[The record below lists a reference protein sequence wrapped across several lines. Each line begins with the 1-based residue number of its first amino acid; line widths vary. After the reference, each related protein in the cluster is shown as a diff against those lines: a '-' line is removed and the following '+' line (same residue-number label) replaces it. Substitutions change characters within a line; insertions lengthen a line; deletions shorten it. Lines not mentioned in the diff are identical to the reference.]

1 MKLLSIQVGLPREV
15 QWQGRIVTTGIFKER
30 IEGPV
35 MMRTLNLEGDAQADL
50 TVHGGVDKAVYAY
63 PIEHYEYWRR
73 EFPGM
78 ELRPGMFGENFS
90 TEGMLETEVNIGDR
104 FSIGAT
110 EVMVTAP
117 RLPCYKLGIKF
128 GRPDI
133 IKRLLNT
140 KRTGFYF
147 SVLREGEVQAGDK
160 IERLERDQ
168 TAVSAADVVQLY
180 GLRKDAAML
189 QKAVDTKSLPES
201 WRGYFQH
208 QLDKLNTADGRT
220 PL

>member
-1 MKLLSIQVGLPREV
+1 M
-15 QWQGRIVTTGIFKER
+15 
-30 IEGPV
+30 
-35 MMRTLNLEGDAQADL
+35 
-50 TVHGGVDKAVYAY
+50 
-63 PIEHYEYWRR
+63 
-73 EFPGM
+73 
-78 ELRPGMFGENFS
+78 
-90 TEGMLETEVNIGDR
+90 
-104 FSIGAT
+104 AT
-110 EVMVTAP
+110 SP

-168 TAVSAADVVQLY
+168 TAVSVDEVAQLY
-180 GLRKDAAML
+180 TTKNPAML
-189 QKAVDTKSLPES
+189 QKAINTKFLPES

-208 QLDKLNTADGRT
+208 QLDKLNSRS
-220 PL
+220 

>member
-15 QWQGRIVTTGIFKER
+15 QWQGRTVTTGIYKER
-30 IEGPV
+30 VEGPV
-35 MMRTLNLEGDAQADL
+35 MLRTLNLDGDGQADL

-63 PIEHYEYWRR
+63 PVEHYEFWRQ

-78 ELRPGMFGENFS
+78 ELPPGMFGENF
-90 TEGMLETEVNIGDR
+90 TIEGLLENDVNIGDR
-104 FSIGAT
+104 FRIGAA
-110 EVMVTAP
+110 EVMATTP

-133 IKRLLNT
+133 LKRLLAT

-147 SVLREGEVQAGDK
+147 SVLREGTIQAGDA
-160 IERLERDQ
+160 IERLQRDEI
-168 TAVSAADVVQLY
+168 AVTVDDVVQLY
-180 GLRKDAAML
+180 ASTKDPAML
-189 QKAVDTKSLPES
+189 QKAIDTKSLPES

-208 QLDKLNTADGRT
+208 QLDKLNSR
-220 PL
+220 L

>member
-1 MKLLSIQVGLPREV
+1 
-15 QWQGRIVTTGIFKER
+15 
-30 IEGPV
+30 
-35 MMRTLNLEGDAQADL
+35 
-50 TVHGGVDKAVYAY
+50 
-63 PIEHYEYWRR
+63 
-73 EFPGM
+73 M
-78 ELRPGMFGENFS
+78 ELLPGTFGENF
-90 TEGMLETEVNIGDR
+90 TIEGLLETAVNIGDR
-104 FSIGAT
+104 FRIGAT
-110 EVMVTAP
+110 EVMATAP

-168 TAVSAADVVQLY
+168 TAISVDDVAQLY
-180 GLRKDAAML
+180 ASTKNPTML
-189 QKAVDTKSLPES
+189 QKAINTEALPES

-208 QLDKLNTADGRT
+208 QLDKLNSRS
-220 PL
+220 